1 MKQAGRIVS
10 HFVFVSIF
18 PGCFVKMMLMLTSKN
33 AAFPSVAT
41 WGRCMDFLVR
51 IVWFLAPSSFA
62 PMAKPSCLVLVW
74 LDR

>member
-1 MKQAGRIVS
+1 MS

-18 PGCFVKMMLMLTSKN
+18 PGCFVKILLMLTSKN
-33 AAFPSVAT
+33 EAFGVGT

-51 IVWFLAPSSFA
+51 IVWFLAPSSVA